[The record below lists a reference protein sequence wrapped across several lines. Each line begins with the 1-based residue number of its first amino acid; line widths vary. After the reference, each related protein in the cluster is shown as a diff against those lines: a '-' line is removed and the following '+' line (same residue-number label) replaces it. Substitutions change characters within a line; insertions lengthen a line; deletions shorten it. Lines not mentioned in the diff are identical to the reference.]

1 MEHACAR
8 SVTEVMDGT
17 CLYKDEVRD
26 GTCLYKDRYI
36 GKRWNMLVNC
46 ARTDFEVRDG
56 TSLCKDLYGGRRLN
70 MLVQGWIQRCKD
82 GNRGKR

>member
-1 MEHACAR
+1 MEHAYAR

-26 GTCLYKDRYI
+26 GTCLCKDRYI

-46 ARTDFEVRDG
+46 ARIDTEVF
-56 TSLCKDLYGGRRLN
+56 S
-70 MLVQGWIQRCKD
+70 
-82 GNRGKR
+82 